1 MSALDK
7 IRQAFPE
14 LENAS
19 DSEVLGEAAR
29 RTGVSVAQLSDTLGI
44 APSGAFG
51 EAARQLYT
59 GLTVDAPR
67 MAGQALKYYGDAG
80 GERVGEGAFPRLGRA
95 TGLER
100 QYGVEVTEPS
110 PAYRAGQALVES
122 ADIRGRGMDPDLRGR
137 GLLGEAV
144 ITGARGLGGVA
155 PALGL
160 MALPGGQ
167 VLAPAVQAALFGGSS
182 AQDTY
187 EKLIEQG
194 IPESEAA
201 AAARRVWGVQGVGEG
216 VATAGVGALLRPAMA
231 AVRGART
238 TEGVAKAAT
247 DTGVL
252 RPFAKGMALNVPL
265 QAGTEAAQDV
275 GTSLI
280 ERSYG
285 AAPEDL
291 GDIAR
296 GSALAGAGMT
306 LLLGPLALGGSVTRA
321 RRAQSLKDALYNP
334 DTPVE
339 TRAKAMDLVMGEA
352 RRQGVAEQDVDT
364 WFNQQLELE
373 DARTEA
379 LRVAEQEEKTKQI
392 NLLGEK
398 AQELEGLQGGVF
410 SSLDQQRAFEQ
421 GLAGVQV
428 DTPFA
433 SIDQQ
438 RAFTQGLE
446 TARDN
451 NIARVGQQYQ
461 DLMGDRASTL
471 MQAQDIGQQA
481 QSVLEPQQ
489 RGLAAATQAGEQ
501 WQEVRAGQYRTM
513 MDIDDMGQEWQK
525 LSKELPQPVTGE
537 LSRAQKAALRGP
549 EGKRFKPTSSPFV
562 PTGQGPASTTLL
574 EPVQNTLPSQ
584 LPAPTPAPS
593 SLLSER
599 PVEPVTPPGAA
610 DAVAAA
616 LPAAPVAAGVSSTP
630 GAPSGTQA
638 SQTVKAET
646 KKQAAPAIRI
656 ASTQTAEQQAKD
668 DLGLTAALQVAN
680 RTKSTGN
687 PLQAS
692 VEGAGK
698 VSVPGKTSL
707 NIKSLRDIRDALLNP
722 SATVDGIGAKE
733 QRIANA
739 VRAFAKA
746 YYKFS
751 NAGGNMLRGIP
762 SERGTRAEN
771 GEMVYKATKFAGQ
784 TPAQQRG
791 QIKAKTGGQVNTL
804 LKNLNTTRTALN
816 ELAAAVGGNA
826 KDVEAIV
833 KLVKDMVQQKLH
845 TQVNDTGINED
856 FGQKETEREDGK
868 DPTDIAFGK
877 LDTMLSQGWNAAKAN
892 MFQGESDAMFVR
904 QTAIR
909 NSAEATAAGEGQSPL
924 EKAAEGYAVFG
935 KGESSD
941 GLLGVM
947 NYIQTHGTPFERT
960 IAKAVFESMAYQD
973 QPKLVF
979 ITDGKPRFD
988 PKTNTVYI
996 QRDASA
1002 AVTLHEALHSALQW
1016 YVYQNPD
1023 APEVRALK
1031 AALKKVVAYK
1041 GPLNADAKRVQ
1052 DLLKELVKGKKEIDA
1067 VLELVSYG
1075 NTLNDF
1081 RRALE
1086 AMESTET
1093 PKSFFDAASNVW
1105 QSILT
1110 AVQKMLGVK
1119 PSVASDV
1126 IANTFKLLEAAG
1138 QRGLKKGK
1146 PVGNALEAAVTADA
1160 ESRFNPEEINKLRE
1174 QQYKDRKKLID
1185 MNIDDFLAL
1194 AKFGRT
1200 EPKLEATRDIL
1211 SRGGQFSSLPYL
1223 SVDEDGKVS
1232 GHEGRHRARAL
1243 KEAGYKTMPVV
1254 LHSENIRWSEQADPE
1269 KFDYVEKW
1277 PNRLVAQSGA
1287 AFESFSI
1294 PFPVSREQAGANYGE
1309 AAQSGN
1315 VLEAAIQSGDTPVVS
1330 GTAIPSKEADAI
1342 TGQFQNPLTAE
1353 QYKKLST
1360 TLLPEQ
1366 ISSKFLFD
1374 MFGWAKV
1381 PGKAEGAARKVSD
1394 YIQKNHT
1401 GAAKVAS
1408 WVNSHFGLQSGVRD
1422 ALIRAKDDKR
1432 GGSMIYNQIAQYFTS
1447 LPPQESVAV
1456 LEYMD
1461 AKLANLRKQGP
1472 APAFPNNDTQ
1482 MKDLADATIT
1492 KWWEYAR
1499 ALRDP
1504 KQRDAYAGTEQPGGR
1519 WTGGVKFSQGLAFA
1533 ESVDQL
1539 ASASFG
1545 VRNISQLISSRT
1557 KNEVN
1562 DDAIT
1567 FRTDANGDAVL
1578 DDKFVGMYLLTPA
1591 LKKRLDNTKTTAEA
1605 SQILAELMPDEFI
1618 SSAKL
1623 TTDGKPMVNA
1633 EGVQLIPDR
1642 NYLWDL
1648 KEKEKGGYKFTAR
1661 LDAKQALLVKK
1672 GRDLG
1677 HALQNTMAILANSY
1691 SANRLTEA
1699 LVEYEAKTP
1708 NAVSFDTLDDL
1719 NAMLNGEYKG
1729 DKFVPNTEAASW
1741 TTRVKQ
1747 NQVVK
1752 LSDSEAKSER
1762 VKGLFRN
1769 RNQWVQLPNGPTY
1782 GALAGKIVN
1791 GSVWSAIEDM
1801 SDRRPLV
1808 NSAVYNGTMRWFK
1821 KAKTVYNPATWGTN
1835 VASNF
1840 TMAMLDDIPL
1850 PTIGYAAKLYVGY
1863 MLPPA
1868 MASKL
1873 GISLSREQQQL
1884 MLEIMKT
1891 NALLGDFSST
1901 ELKQSIYDSMRSTI
1915 GDTEQGVAER
1925 VMQFAKMEKDR
1936 IEAIKKYAGK
1946 GADAAERADQLL
1958 GDWYS
1963 MQDNIFRVA
1972 SMLNNLGQQSQAG
1985 KAIDGEAYRRAG
1997 DHARFAFLDYDID
2010 SKAIRIMRQT
2020 AFPFISWPYAA
2031 AKMIGNVAVH
2041 KPWKLVNLYAGLWI
2055 LDGLTQA
2062 ITGDDD
2068 DELRESGPEWARN
2081 RMLFGMGPHTHIRVP
2096 FMGDSENPVYYDIGK
2111 YITPSSFGDRI
2122 PNAFLG
2128 LSWWPSFVSP
2138 GGPYISSAIALI
2150 GGVDPYTGR
2159 ALSPPTADDW
2169 EKLSARLTYGQS
2181 LFAPNLPFLNAR
2193 ELTKAQEAF
2202 TATEGRSENYS
2213 SLYMA
2218 RTAGLRLYDF
2228 NVQGAL
2234 DQQDRAA
2241 AAIEREYKTE
2251 IGKLKRKME
2260 RLETPDWDEFFA
2272 REEELVRRME
2282 ERIAKVR
2289 GGQTEEE

>member
-14 LENAS
+14 LANAS

-29 RTGVSVAQLSDTLGI
+29 RTGSSVSQLSDALGI
-44 APSGAFG
+44 APSSTLG
-51 EAARQLYT
+51 EIGKQLYA

-67 MAGQALKYYGDAG
+67 MAGQALKYYSAPG

-100 QYGVEVTEPS
+100 QYGVEVTEAAPG
-110 PAYRAGQALVES
+110 YRAGQSLVES
-122 ADIRGRGMDPDLRGR
+122 ADVRGRGMEPDLRGR
-137 GLLGEAV
+137 GVLGEALV
-144 ITGARGLGGVA
+144 TGARGVGGIA
-155 PALGL
+155 PTLGL

-167 VLAPAVQAALFGGSS
+167 ALAPALQAALFGGSS
-182 AQDTY
+182 AQDSY
-187 EKLIEQG
+187 EKLVEQG
-194 IPESEAA
+194 IPEEEAA

-216 VATAGVGALLRPAMA
+216 IATAGLGALFRPAIA
-231 AVRGART
+231 AARGARST
-238 TEGVAKAAT
+238 SGVAQSLT
-247 DTGVL
+247 DTSVL

-280 ERSYG
+280 EQSYG
-285 AAPEDL
+285 AAPEDI
-291 GDIAR
+291 GGIAR

-306 LLLGPLALGGSVTRA
+306 LLLGPLALGGSISRSRNA
-321 RRAQSLKDALYNP
+321 ERLQQALYNP
-334 DTPVE
+334 DTAPEVRE
-339 TRAKAMDLVMGEA
+339 AARQQVMEA
-352 RRQGVAEQDVDT
+352 ARQQGVAPANAEEWLQRQLREEAASIAAVQQKEEKTLDDLSETPYADIAYALRDPELSAAMSEPDRTKLFSTLTTLQNVKTPAEQRDA
-364 WFNQQLELE
+364 LLE
-373 DARTEA
+373 DANETIGRYVAALQGPEA
-379 LRVAEQEEKTKQI
+379 ESDLTQPF
-392 NLLGEK
+392 
-398 AQELEGLQGGVF
+398 GLQRQPA
-410 SSLDQQRAFEQ
+410 L
-421 GLAGVQV
+421 
-428 DTPFA
+428 T
-433 SIDQQ
+433 
-438 RAFTQGLE
+438 T
-446 TARDN
+446 
-451 NIARVGQQYQ
+451 
-461 DLMGDRASTL
+461 
-471 MQAQDIGQQA
+471 
-481 QSVLEPQQ
+481 
-489 RGLAAATQAGEQ
+489 
-501 WQEVRAGQYRTM
+501 
-513 MDIDDMGQEWQK
+513 
-525 LSKELPQPVTGE
+525 PQPVQE
-537 LSRAQKAALRGP
+537 LNLAGGLTQ
-549 EGKRFKPTSSPFV
+549 
-562 PTGQGPASTTLL
+562 
-574 EPVQNTLPSQ
+574 VQTNIPDSLSAYQ
-584 LPAPTPAPS
+584 APAPAGREMPRTAAPAPV
-593 SLLSER
+593 EGVEGIEAVR
-599 PVEPVTPPGAA
+599 PGVFQVAQPLQQVGTFVGPRAPAAPAAPVTPLGAPT
-610 DAVAAA
+610 AVAAA
-616 LPAAPVAAGVSSTP
+616 LPAAQPAAGVSSTVTT

-638 SQTVKAET
+638 PQAKQTKTQRTKAP
-646 KKQAAPAIRI
+646 AAPAAAVVEAAVTQNVSDAIKEDNEIDRVLKAVEAEDDKADNLFASVTGDTKKAPGKPSLPTQVYAAIRNAILNPGKAVVVRKAKSVEKDAAATEKYGAKAKRI
-656 ASTQTAEQQAKD
+656 ADAAREFADAYETYASQNLVRSGEVIKRDQTAD
-668 DLGLTAALQVAN
+668 DVVAGRAAQLKAN
-680 RTKSTGN
+680 
-687 PLQAS
+687 
-692 VEGAGK
+692 
-698 VSVPGKTSL
+698 
-707 NIKSLRDIRDALLNP
+707 
-722 SATVDGIGAKE
+722 
-733 QRIANA
+733 
-739 VRAFAKA
+739 
-746 YYKFS
+746 
-751 NAGGNMLRGIP
+751 
-762 SERGTRAEN
+762 
-771 GEMVYKATKFAGQ
+771 
-784 TPAQQRG
+784 
-791 QIKAKTGGQVNTL
+791 
-804 LKNLNTTRTALN
+804 
-816 ELAAAVGGNA
+816 AAAVQQALAKLGEAVEGNA
-826 KDVEAIV
+826 KDVEAV
-833 KLVKDMVQQKLH
+833 VRFVKDRA
-845 TQVNDTGINED
+845 
-856 FGQKETEREDGK
+856 QKEKKGDVKTAQA
-868 DPTDIAFGK
+868 DI
-877 LDTMLSQGWNAAKAN
+877 TLSRAWTAAKSESF
-892 MFQGESDAMFVR
+892 MGEPDLLATTGAEVR
-904 QTAIR
+904 QSR
-909 NSAEATAAGEGQSPL
+909 EATARGVTPQLVDAATDGYKIMGRGEAQ
-924 EKAAEGYAVFG
+924 
-935 KGESSD
+935 KGLN
-941 GLLGVM
+941 GIL
-947 NYIQTHGTPFERT
+947 NYIRTVGTPFEKT
-960 IAKAVFESMAYQD
+960 LAQAIKLAVAGKAPINIKFVREGTSQY
-973 QPKLVF
+973 
-979 ITDGKPRFD
+979 D
-988 PKTNTVYI
+988 PKTNTITINETSSKEV
-996 QRDASA
+996 A
-1002 AVTLHEALHSALQW
+1002 LHEALHGALQW
-1016 YVYQNPD
+1016 YVYNNPN
-1023 APEVRALK
+1023 AAQVVALK
-1031 AALKKVVAYK
+1031 TALQRVVNYDGKLPPKAAEVQALLKKILSGKSKTA
-1041 GPLNADAKRVQ
+1041 
-1052 DLLKELVKGKKEIDA
+1052 ELDA

-1081 RRALE
+1081 RRALQG
-1086 AMESTET
+1086 MESNAPRTFT
-1093 PKSFFDAASNVW
+1093 KFANDVMDAIYALVRR
-1105 QSILT
+1105 
-1110 AVQKMLGVK
+1110 MLG
-1119 PSVASDV
+1119 SSQTVASDV
-1126 IANTFKLLEAAG
+1126 MENTFQLLEAARAAT
-1138 QRGLKKGK
+1138 QETAPKK
-1146 PVGNALEAAVTADA
+1146 
-1160 ESRFNPEEINKLRE
+1160 
-1174 QQYKDRKKLID
+1174 
-1185 MNIDDFLAL
+1185 
-1194 AKFGRT
+1194 
-1200 EPKLEATRDIL
+1200 
-1211 SRGGQFSSLPYL
+1211 
-1223 SVDEDGKVS
+1223 
-1232 GHEGRHRARAL
+1232 
-1243 KEAGYKTMPVV
+1243 
-1254 LHSENIRWSEQADPE
+1254 
-1269 KFDYVEKW
+1269 
-1277 PNRLVAQSGA
+1277 
-1287 AFESFSI
+1287 
-1294 PFPVSREQAGANYGE
+1294 
-1309 AAQSGN
+1309 GN
-1315 VLEAAIQSGDTPVVS
+1315 VLQAAIDTTTDAFKRWFGDSKVTEEGGKAKVVYTGTSKDKDFTAFKVPRNGVWFTEDAASASSYAVENDSIGFKWEGGRPVEVNTASRVIPAFLRVENPYTMTPADMARINKENYKKAQGDFFDTLRVQGYDGVDMGSGIWVVLKEPAQIKSSIGNRGTFDPTSGNILKAEITSYGTTPVEA
-1330 GTAIPSKEADAI
+1330 GTAVPSKEADAI
-1342 TGQFQNPLTAE
+1342 NQQFQNPLTAE
-1353 QYKKLST
+1353 EYKKLST

-1366 ISSKFLFD
+1366 ISSKFIFD

-1408 WVNSHFGLQSGVRD
+1408 WVNSHFGLQSGVRE

-1472 APAFPNNDTQ
+1472 APVFPNNDAQ

-1492 KWWEYAR
+1492 QWWEYAR

-1504 KQRDAYAGTEQPGGR
+1504 KQRNAYAGIEAKNGS
-1519 WTGGVKFSQGLAFA
+1519 WSGGVKFSQGLAFA

-1557 KNEVN
+1557 KNEVTA
-1562 DDAIT
+1562 DAIT
-1567 FRTDANGDAVL
+1567 FRTDANGDVLL

-1591 LKKRLDNTKTTAEA
+1591 LKKRLDNTRTTAEA

-1633 EGVQLIPDR
+1633 AGVQLIPDR
-1642 NYLWDL
+1642 NYLWDVQ
-1648 KEKEKGGYKFTAR
+1648 EKEKGGFKFTAR

-1699 LVEYEAKTP
+1699 LAEYEAKTP

-1729 DKFVPNTEAASW
+1729 DKFVPNTDAASW

-1752 LSDSEAKSER
+1752 LSESEAKSER

-1769 RNQWVQLPNGPTY
+1769 RNQWVQLPPTPTY

-1821 KAKTVYNPATWGTN
+1821 KAKTVYNPATWATN

-1840 TMAMLDDIPL
+1840 TMAMMDDIPL
-1850 PTIGYAAKLYVGY
+1850 PTIGYATKLYVGY

-1985 KAIDGEAYRRAG
+1985 KPIDGEAYRRAG

-2010 SKAIRIMRQT
+2010 SKAVRIMRQT

-2068 DELRESGPEWARN
+2068 EELRESGPEWARN
-2081 RMLFGMGPHTHIRVP
+2081 RLLFGMGPHTHIRVP

-2111 YITPSSFGDRI
+2111 YITPSSFGDRV
-2122 PNAFLG
+2122 PNAFMG
-2128 LSWWPSFVSP
+2128 LSWWPSFITP

-2150 GGVDPYTGR
+2150 GGIDPYNGKP
-2159 ALSPPTADDW
+2159 LSPPTDSDW
-2169 EKLSARLTYGQS
+2169 EKLSDRLVYGQS

-2193 ELTKAQEAF
+2193 ELAKAQEAF

-2218 RTAGLRLYDF
+2218 RTAGMRLYDF

-2260 RLETPDWDEFFA
+2260 RLETPDWDAFYE
-2272 REEELVRRME
+2272 REEELVKRME

-2289 GGQTEEE
+2289 GGKTEEE

>member
-44 APSGAFG
+44 APRGTLS
-51 EAARQLYT
+51 EMARQFGA

-67 MAGQALKYYGDAG
+67 MAGQALKYYSDPG

-95 TGLER
+95 SGLER
-100 QYGVEVTEPS
+100 QYGVQVTEPA
-110 PAYRAGQALVES
+110 PAYRAGQALVKS
-122 ADIRGRGMDPDLRGR
+122 ADARGVGSEPDLRGR
-137 GLLGEAV
+137 GLLGEAFV
-144 ITGARGLGGVA
+144 TGARGLGGVA

-194 IPESEAA
+194 ISEDEAA
-201 AAARRVWGVQGVGEG
+201 AAARRVWGVQGIGEG
-216 VATAGVGALLRPAMA
+216 VATAGVGALMRPALA

-285 AAPEDL
+285 AKEEDL

-373 DARTEA
+373 DARTAA
-379 LRVAEQEEKTKQI
+379 LRAAEQQEKTKQI

-398 AQELEGLQGGVF
+398 AQELEGLQGGMF

-421 GLAGVQV
+421 GLAGVQI
-428 DTPFA
+428 DTPF
-433 SIDQQ
+433 SSLDQQ
-438 RAFTQGLE
+438 KAFTQGLE

-481 QSVLEPQQ
+481 QSILEPQQ

-501 WQEVRAGQYRTM
+501 WQEIRAGQYRTM

-525 LSKELPQPVTGE
+525 LAKDLPQPVTGE

-574 EPVQNTLPSQ
+574 EPVQNTLPAQ
-584 LPAPTPAPS
+584 VPAAAPAPS
-593 SLLSER
+593 SLLSDR
-599 PVEPVTPPGAA
+599 PAEPVTPVGAA

-616 LPAAPVAAGVSSTP
+616 SPAAQPAAGVSSTVTT

-638 SQTVKAET
+638 SKAVKAET
-646 KKQAAPAIRI
+646 QGQKAPVAAGSVVKVNDTEVTLNEEQATAWNAAQEAYDGKVRRAKEITNYQERESRLRAAGMQLSAERRKITGALTGKEQRAAVRI
-656 ASTQTAEQQAKD
+656 ASTQTAEQQTKD
-668 DLGLTAALQVAN
+668 NASLTSALQVAN
-680 RTKSTGN
+680 RTKATGN

-698 VSVPGKTSL
+698 VSVAGKTSL
-707 NIKSLRDIRDALLNP
+707 NVKSLRDIRDALLNP
-722 SATVDGIGAKE
+722 SATVEGIGAKE
-733 QRIANA
+733 QRIADA

-746 YYKFS
+746 YHKFG
-751 NAGGNMLRGIP
+751 NAGGNMLRGLQLEAP
-762 SERGTRAEN
+762 VK
-771 GEMVYKATKFAGQ
+771 GEDGKALRDEDGNVVYKPTNLAGQ

-791 QIKAKTGGQVNTL
+791 QIKAKTGPRVE
-804 LKNLNTTRTALN
+804 KTTELLN
-816 ELAAAVGGNA
+816 ETRAALSELGAAVGGNG

-833 KLVKDMVQQKLH
+833 KMVKDMVQQKLH
-845 TQVNDTGINED
+845 MQVNDTGMNKD
-856 FGQKETEREDGK
+856 FGQKGEDA
-868 DPTDIAFGK
+868 TDRAYRK

-892 MFQGESDAMFVR
+892 MFQGTSDVMFVR

-909 NSAEATAAGEGQSPL
+909 NSAEATAAGEGATPL
-924 EKAAEGYAVFG
+924 EKAARGYAATFG
-935 KGESSD
+935 GESSD

-960 IAKAVFESMAYQD
+960 IAKAVFESMAYQE

-979 ITDGKPRFD
+979 ITEGNPRFD

-1119 PSVASDV
+1119 PTVASDV

-1146 PVGNALEAAVTADA
+1146 PVGNALEAA
-1160 ESRFNPEEINKLRE
+1160 
-1174 QQYKDRKKLID
+1174 
-1185 MNIDDFLAL
+1185 
-1194 AKFGRT
+1194 
-1200 EPKLEATRDIL
+1200 
-1211 SRGGQFSSLPYL
+1211 
-1223 SVDEDGKVS
+1223 
-1232 GHEGRHRARAL
+1232 
-1243 KEAGYKTMPVV
+1243 
-1254 LHSENIRWSEQADPE
+1254 
-1269 KFDYVEKW
+1269 
-1277 PNRLVAQSGA
+1277 
-1287 AFESFSI
+1287 
-1294 PFPVSREQAGANYGE
+1294 
-1309 AAQSGN
+1309 
-1315 VLEAAIQSGDTPVVS
+1315 IQSGDTPVVP
-1330 GTAIPSKEADAI
+1330 GTALPSKEADAI
-1342 TGQFQNPLTAE
+1342 NQQFQNPLSAE

-1360 TLLPEQ
+1360 TLLPKQ
-1366 ISSKFLFD
+1366 ISLKFIFD

-1381 PGKAEGAARKVSD
+1381 PGMAEGASQKVSE

-1408 WVNSHFGLQSGVRD
+1408 WINSQFGQQSGVRD
-1422 ALIRAKDDKR
+1422 ALVRAKDDKR

-1472 APAFPNNDTQ
+1472 VPVFPNNDAQ

-1504 KQRDAYAGTEQPGGR
+1504 KQRDAYAGTEQQPGGR

-1562 DDAIT
+1562 EDAIT
-1567 FRTDANGDAVL
+1567 FRTDANGDTIL
-1578 DDKFVGMYLLTPA
+1578 GDKFVGMYLLTPA
-1591 LKKRLDNTKTTAEA
+1591 LEKRLNNTRTTAEA
-1605 SQILAELMPDEFI
+1605 SQILAELMPDRFI
-1618 SSAKL
+1618 SSAL
-1623 TTDGKPMVNA
+1623 VTTDGKPVVND
-1633 EGVQLIPDR
+1633 EGVRLIPDR
-1642 NYLWDL
+1642 NYLWDVQ
-1648 KEKEKGGYKFTAR
+1648 EKDKGGFKFTAR

-1699 LVEYEAKTP
+1699 LVAYEAKTP

-1769 RNQWVQLPNGPTY
+1769 RNQWVQLPPTPTY

-1808 NSAVYNGTMRWFK
+1808 NSSMYNGTMRWFK
-1821 KAKTVYNPATWGTN
+1821 KAKTIYNPATWGTN

-1850 PTIGYAAKLYVGY
+1850 PTIGYATKLYVGY

-1873 GISLSREQQQL
+1873 GISLTREQQQL

-1925 VMQFAKMEKDR
+1925 IMQFAKIEKDR
-1936 IEAIKKYAGK
+1936 IETIKKYAGK

-1985 KAIDGEAYRRAG
+1985 KPIDAEAYRRAG

-2031 AKMIGNVAVH
+2031 AKMIGNIAVH

-2055 LDGLTQA
+2055 LDGITQA
-2062 ITGDDD
+2062 MTGDDD
-2068 DELRESGPEWARN
+2068 DELRESGPEWARS
-2081 RMLFGMGPHTHIRVP
+2081 RMLFGLGPHTHIRVP

-2128 LSWWPSFVSP
+2128 LSWWPSFVTP
-2138 GGPYISSAIALI
+2138 GGPFISSAISLI
-2150 GGVDPYTGR
+2150 GGVDPYTGKS
-2159 ALSPPTADDW
+2159 LSPPTADDW
-2169 EKLSARLTYGQS
+2169 EKLSDRLAYGQS

-2193 ELTKAQEAF
+2193 ELAKAQDAF
-2202 TATEGRSENYS
+2202 TAIEGRSENYS

-2218 RTAGLRLYDF
+2218 RTAGMRFYDF
-2228 NVQGAL
+2228 NVQGSL

-2272 REEELVRRME
+2272 REEELVKRME

-2289 GGQTEEE
+2289 GGKTEEQE